1 MKSPVGSG
9 TGSHLAG
16 SGYRDRM
23 STEDDSEMSVDQFV
37 ADGIWGHEPL
47 ECLWEPMRQQ
57 LAHAVLEAGKL
68 MTAQPSETVERY
80 GEPPFCRKLTLKVPV
95 RKG

>member
-1 MKSPVGSG
+1 MN
-9 TGSHLAG
+9 
-16 SGYRDRM
+16 
-23 STEDDSEMSVDQFV
+23 TEDDSEMSVDQFV